1 MMYSDKNQ
9 QLSNQTT
16 SSSSAVPLEAIDR
29 PQVPVASQEA
39 TLQLLEERVVVD
51 RSKRKIGEV
60 IVRKEVETYMVQVPV
75 RRERL
80 IVEQVS
86 PESKQLASIDLAQGE
101 LTGIEF
107 SNGTNRRLRAVL
119 PPWKPL
125 AKRWQNLLL
134 TFRIKTSRFA
144 LKSACLR
151 VRFHRFI
158 KTGLAASRNR
168 GSALL
173 RAVRESPYGLLA
185 RVTEC

>member
-101 LTGIEF
+101 PTGIEF
-107 SNGTNRRLRAVL
+107 SNGTNGSITQSTITGSFTSLEAASQALAELAAHVPHQDQQVRVEISL
-119 PPWKPL
+119 PEGSVSPIY
-125 AKRWQNLLL
+125 QNWL
-134 TFRIKTSRFA
+134 SRFE
-144 LKSACLR
+144 K
-151 VRFHRFI
+151 
-158 KTGLAASRNR
+158 
-168 GSALL
+168 
-173 RAVRESPYGLLA
+173 
-185 RVTEC
+185 